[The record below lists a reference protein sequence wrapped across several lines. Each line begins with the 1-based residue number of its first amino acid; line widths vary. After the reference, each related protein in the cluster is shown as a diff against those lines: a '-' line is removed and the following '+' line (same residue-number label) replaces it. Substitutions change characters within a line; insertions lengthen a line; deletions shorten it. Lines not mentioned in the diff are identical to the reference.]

1 MKKVLLLS
9 LLMLTTALG
18 TSWAQPSLSGCRH
31 ITDVS
36 QIEEGHYY
44 YIVSDRTK
52 FNNQTGQTKAM
63 GTYQAEYTDWLLSW
77 GTDFVFWGTLKMAN
91 DGFIWK
97 AEKVG
102 NDQWAFQ
109 NQDPS
114 ITNGYNYLG
123 HTNKFVTGTN
133 ETDMKFWNQPVGFT
147 LTDMGDNFTFTNSEY
162 TEPLNV
168 HNYPTFSQR
177 SVCATTTFNDEAA
190 TDAETYGY
198 PSRWHLYEWTGD
210 YLLEDGKNYYIVN
223 DAKPYRFN
231 NKNGKL
237 KALSTLQNNSIHQRE
252 WGEKYV
258 YWGDFIPSN
267 DGYLWTAEKT
277 GDKWAFKNTKNGKY
291 IGNEREPEFSDTPV
305 YFTLHDYKPNA
316 NRFSI
321 IPDGDTRSIHVQSY
335 TQQYNS
341 CVLLNSLTASDAGN
355 EKDGFGAR
363 WHFITDDNELT
374 NLVQETLNNNIGTN
388 NITDISDLSISTVSG
403 NNLIVPGN
411 TMANLVLTDGLA
423 YYPPKAFTATSA
435 TYTRNAPNK
444 WATICLPYAVS
455 SNENVTYYTA
465 GTINGDVL
473 TLTSADEVPA
483 GTPAICKFGS
493 EGNNTITAANVNVV
507 TGVQTESNTSDDI
520 TLVGSFTTQIVD
532 ATATTDNVYA
542 ISGGKFVRATKT
554 LNLKPFRAYF
564 TTSGT
569 TSSNGFS
576 IAVDD
581 DNITAINALTGEG
594 EVTIAAIYSADG
606 KQVNDLLPGLNIVKL
621 SNGKVQ
627 KILVR

>member
-1 MKKVLLLS
+1 MKKHLLLS
-9 LLMLTTALG
+9 LLMLASAFSAT
-18 TSWAQPSLSGCRH
+18 WAQPSLSGCRH

-52 FNNQTGQTKAM
+52 FGNQTDQIKAM
-63 GTYQAEYTDWLLSW
+63 GSYQTEYTDWLTSW
-77 GTDFVFWGTLKMAN
+77 GTDFVFWGTLKMSN
-91 DGFIWK
+91 DDFVWK

-123 HTNKFVTGTN
+123 RPNKYVTGTN

-177 SVCATTTFNDEAA
+177 SVCATTSYNDASA

-198 PSRWHLYEWTGD
+198 PSRWHLYELTGASA
-210 YLLEDGKNYYIVN
+210 LEDGEVYYIFADRKKFAGN
-223 DAKPYRFN
+223 TSGLP
-231 NKNGKL
+231 
-237 KALSTLQNNSIHQRE
+237 KALSIELDYYKIK
-252 WGEKYV
+252 WDAKYGHKFV
-258 YWGDFIPSN
+258 YWGDFKASY
-267 DGYLWTAEKT
+267 DGFAFIAKKHGYKWT
-277 GDKWAFKNTKNGKY
+277 FKNTQNNLYVGKDLTSDAEPWFAEEPGYY
-291 IGNEREPEFSDTPV
+291 ILTDLTP
-305 YFTLHDYKPNA
+305 DA
-316 NRFSI
+316 NRFYVQLYGDESARGWNTQGSGRGDREDSGI
-321 IPDGDTRSIHVQSY
+321 KISTESGNDTDGYDT
-335 TQQYNS
+335 
-341 CVLLNSLTASDAGN
+341 
-355 EKDGFGAR
+355 R
-363 WHFITDDNELT
+363 WHFVKVSDYMQQVSEENA
-374 NLVQETLNNNIGTN
+374 GTN
-388 NITDISDLSISTVSG
+388 IITEIYASGDEGGTNIMGPTGKV
-403 NNLIVPGN
+403 
-411 TMANLVLTDGLA
+411 ANLVLSDGVDFT
-423 YYPPKAFTATSA
+423 PSKSFTATSA

-507 TGVQTESNTSDDI
+507 SGVQTESVTDDAI
-520 TLVGSFTTQIVD
+520 TLIGSFTAKTID

-564 TTSGT
+564 TTSG
-569 TSSNGFS
+569 SAPSNGFS

-581 DNITAINALTGEG
+581 DSITAINALTGEG
-594 EVTIAAIYSADG
+594 EVTIASIYSADG
-606 KQVNDLLPGLNIVKL
+606 KQVNDLQPGLNIVKL

>member
-1 MKKVLLLS
+1 MKKHLLLS
-9 LLMLTTALG
+9 LLMLASAFSAT
-18 TSWAQPSLSGCRH
+18 WAWDLSGLKH
-31 ITDVS
+31 ITDLS
-36 QIEEGHYY
+36 QIKEGGYY

-63 GTYQAEYTDWLLSW
+63 GTYQAEYTDWLTSW

-91 DGFIWK
+91 NGFIWK

-102 NDQWAFQ
+102 DDQWAFQ

-133 ETDMKFWNQPVGFT
+133 ETDMKFWNEPVGFT

-177 SVCATTTFNDEAA
+177 SVCATTTYNDAAA

-198 PSRWHLYEWTGD
+198 PSRWHLYEIISASST
-210 YLLEDGKNYYIVN
+210 LEDGKEYYIISDV
-223 DAKPYRFN
+223 KPEYHVENTGRE
-231 NKNGKL
+231 
-237 KALSTLQNNSIHQRE
+237 KAISTLQGENIHFPGRR
-252 WGEKYV
+252 WGESYV
-258 YWGDFIPSN
+258 YWGDFAPEY
-267 DGYLWTAEKT
+267 DGYVWVAEKN
-277 GDKWAFKNTKNGKY
+277 GDKWAFKNTKNNKY
-291 IGNEREPEFSDTPV
+291 IGSENEPKFSETPV
-305 YFTLHDYKPNA
+305 YFYLSDLSVNAGRFFVQYVDSENGLNLQRWTQKP
-316 NRFSI
+316 S
-321 IPDGDTRSIHVQSY
+321 G
-335 TQQYNS
+335 
-341 CVLLNSLTASDAGN
+341 CLNITTVTGCEGN
-355 EKDGFGAR
+355 DNQGYGNR
-363 WHFITDDNELT
+363 WHFISVDDYVQSVVDANAGTNTLT
-374 NLVQETLNNNIGTN
+374 NIYAATDGKNIIKGDGTCEE
-388 NITDISDLSISTVSG
+388 
-403 NNLIVPGN
+403 
-411 TMANLVLTDGLA
+411 LVLTDGVEFTSA
-423 YYPPKAFTATSA
+423 TDFTATSA

-493 EGNNTITAANVNVV
+493 EGSNTITAANVNVV
-507 TGVQTESNTSDDI
+507 TGVQTESVTDDAI
-520 TLVGSFTTQIVD
+520 TLIGSFTAKTID
-532 ATATTDNVYA
+532 AAATTDNVYA
-542 ISGGKFVRATKT
+542 ISGGKFVRATKK
-554 LNLKPFRAYF
+554 LNLSPFRAYF
-564 TTSGT
+564 TTSGST
-569 TSSNGFS
+569 PSNGFS

-581 DNITAINALTGEG
+581 DSITAINALTGEG
-594 EVTIAAIYSADG
+594 EVTIASIYSADG
-606 KQVNDLLPGLNIVKL
+606 KQVNDLQPGLNIVKL

>member
-1 MKKVLLLS
+1 MKKHLLLS
-9 LLMLTTALG
+9 LLMLTTALS
-18 TSWAQPSLSGCRH
+18 TTWAQPSLSGCRH

-52 FNNQTGQTKAM
+52 FNGTENQIKAM
-63 GTYQAEYTDWLLSW
+63 SSYQNYTTWQWSH
-77 GTDFVFWGTLKMAN
+77 DFVFWGTLQMSN
-91 DGFIWK
+91 DGFVWK
-97 AEKVG
+97 AEKAG
-102 NDQWAFQ
+102 NQWAFQ
-109 NQDPS
+109 NAENS
-114 ITNGYNYLG
+114 KYLG
-123 HTNKFVTGTN
+123 HKNTG
-133 ETDMKFWNQPVGFT
+133 ETDMKFSDTAVGFT
-147 LTDMGDNFTFTNSEY
+147 LTNLGSGQFSFTNSEY

-168 HNYPTFSQR
+168 HNYPSFDER
-177 SVCATTTFNDEAA
+177 SVCATEPYSDARA
-190 TDAETYGY
+190 TDAAEFGY
-198 PSRWHLYEWTGD
+198 PGRWHLYEWTGD

-305 YFTLHDYKPNA
+305 YFTLHDYNPNA

-493 EGNNTITAANVNVV
+493 EGNNTINAANVNVV
-507 TGVQTESNTSDDI
+507 TGVQTESVTDDDI
-520 TLVGSFTTQIVD
+520 TLIGSFTAKTID

-542 ISGGKFVRATKT
+542 ISGGKFVHATKT

-564 TTSGT
+564 TTSGS

-581 DNITAINALTGEG
+581 DSITAINALTGEG
-594 EVTIAAIYSADG
+594 EVTIASIYSADG
-606 KQVNDLLPGLNIVKL
+606 KQVNDLQPGLNIVKL